1 MYATAQCLLVY
12 WLRKPLGFK
21 ESSFG
26 LVSSLYLCEEQL
38 HYSKSCNLRWKGEK
52 DIISLLGDDMFHQI
66 FAHLRNDGG
75 YVSLLRRRYFY
86 QHVIE
91 QQLMTSRINLISPHH
106 MLQVRIVNIKF
117 WAAGLITA
125 PYFHLSPANCSF
137 KGRGCHI
144 CGLCTPS

>member
-1 MYATAQCLLVY
+1 MQLHNVY
-12 WLRKPLGFK
+12 WFTDWGNPWALKNPVLVLYPVCIFAKNSYTIPNHVTFK
-21 ESSFG
+21 
-26 LVSSLYLCEEQL
+26 
-38 HYSKSCNLRWKGEK
+38 WKGEK

-75 YVSLLRRRYFY
+75 DVSLLRRRYFY